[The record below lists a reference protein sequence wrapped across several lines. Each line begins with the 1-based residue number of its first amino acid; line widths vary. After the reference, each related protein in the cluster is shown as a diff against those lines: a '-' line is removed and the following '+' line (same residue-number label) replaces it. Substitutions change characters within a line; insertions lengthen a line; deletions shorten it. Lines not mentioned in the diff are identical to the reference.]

1 MSHSLNLHKNTANS
15 FEQRLLWIYFK
26 IGLLVIAAFLL
37 WAYWYFKSDPAGTD
51 GSITGNPR
59 TESSIRWY
67 GKSDLKH
74 NLGQFIPDPIAHPI
88 SYFNS
93 DEVKDLQNRLTDA
106 EYDIKYLKQRS
117 DIDTKAISRLESIL
131 PDFVA
136 CKKDKYG
143 DLQIP
148 EDFWQALSDKIRSD
162 NSLFQ
167 QAVGKID
174 GTTSSKPGISY
185 KEVERVVEKSAGRLW
200 DKFLNVNRGKITSWS
215 GEEFD
220 RKFPQK
226 MKDFLHSSSIASK
239 KEFLDLI
246 RKNWDD
252 TQKEIKSEVG
262 KLTKE
267 LDRTTRQISKLE
279 HNPAGH
285 TKEELK
291 NIAQDVFHKLLPSA
305 QLEALSK
312 ANMGINT
319 NYGLSRVN
327 YFSHGTGAVVNPYVT
342 SPSYVFPGLNVNL
355 FKRAL
360 SWVFLRPTPV
370 PNPPD
375 MALNRWE
382 EHGDCWC
389 SPSMNEEGW
398 GPSIGVV
405 SGASIYADQVVVE
418 HIPPTASLEPGAA
431 PREMELLMYMDH
443 FDTYNNIR
451 SMSMDIFEDGTGELQ
466 HPYPYVKIATWT
478 YDSESSQS
486 VQAFPVQIDVK
497 SFGANAH
504 SNRFIVRAKNNWGG
518 ASVGYICFYRLRLHG
533 EAVKQV

>member
-1 MSHSLNLHKNTANS
+1 M
-15 FEQRLLWIYFK
+15 
-26 IGLLVIAAFLL
+26 GLLVIAALVI
-37 WAYWYFKSDPAGTD
+37 WACWYFEVLQKSREPSDTDDSIAG
-51 GSITGNPR
+51 GSGK
-59 TESSIRWY
+59 SSVRWY
-67 GKSDLKH
+67 GSSDVKH
-74 NLGQFIPDPIAHPI
+74 NIGQFIPNVIAHPL
-88 SYFNS
+88 SYFNP
-93 DEVKDLQNRLTDA
+93 DEIKDLQQRMTDA

-117 DIDTKAISRLESIL
+117 DIDVKATSRLEAML
-131 PDFVA
+131 PDFIA
-136 CKKDKYG
+136 CKKDQYG

-148 EDFWQALSDKIRSD
+148 EDFWQALLDKIRSES
-162 NSLFQ
+162 SLFQ
-167 QAVGKID
+167 QEVGRID
-174 GTTSSKPGISY
+174 GSTSSASGVSY
-185 KEVERVVEKSAGRLW
+185 KEVERIVEKSAGKLW

-215 GEEFD
+215 GEELD

-226 MKDFLHSSSIASK
+226 LKDALSNSGIATK
-239 KEFLDLI
+239 AEFLDLI
-246 RKNWDD
+246 RRNWDD
-252 TQKEIKSEVG
+252 TQKEIKSEIA

-267 LDRTTRQISKLE
+267 LDRTTRQIGKLE
-279 HNPAGH
+279 QNPTGH

-291 NIAQDVFHKLLPSA
+291 NIAKDVFNKLLPSA

-319 NYGLSRVN
+319 NYGLKRVN
-327 YFSHGTGAVVNPYVT
+327 YFALGTGAAVMPYVT
-342 SPSYVFPGLNVNL
+342 SPSYVFPGLDVNI
-355 FKRAL
+355 FKRLL
-360 SWVFLRPTPV
+360 SFVFVRSSPA
-370 PNPPD
+370 PNPPVT
-375 MALNRWE
+375 ALTRWE

-405 SGASIYADQVVVE
+405 TGASIYADQVVVE

-451 SMSMDIFEDGTGELQ
+451 SMSMDIFEDGMGELQ

-478 YDSESSQS
+478 YDYESSQS

-497 SFGANAH
+497 SFGLDAH

-518 ASVGYICFYRLRLHG
+518 DSVGYICFYRLRLHG
-533 EAVKQV
+533 EAFKQV